1 VDNHSSLNQLSLSGN
16 ILQCLCEI
24 TVIYVLALQGVGLV
38 NLAAGSPLF
47 SEAGVLL
54 TTGAVIAGWWLWR
67 RPRFFIGN
75 LPAVPFRFCCLV
87 LACTYALLLA
97 DALTSYPNGY
107 DAVAYHLLKPVTWL
121 RPVPAPLSGTKWQ
134 MALPANAELFALPAI
149 ALNRQSFV
157 VVGNVGATAIL
168 ALSVYL
174 LGRRFSGS
182 ATGGVLSAAIVIST
196 PIIIFQTFAADVD
209 AFGAAFLAAAL
220 ALFFSF
226 EDSGRNGTF
235 VLAAL
240 CAGVSIGTKQTFVPY
255 AAVLL
260 AFMLAVILKKRR
272 FSLIL
277 PLLIGAL
284 APSVLWL
291 CRNAVSTGNP
301 FYPYG
306 LRIGFVALQPAADM
320 VLLKLNPDVS
330 WGVTR
335 RLPGPGVSEFFGIG
349 AAFSTFAAAGAVA
362 LILETFRRKRLA
374 LFFLTGVLLSFGG
387 FWWMFIHITRFALTL
402 LVAVAVASALL
413 CRYFSGKQLVAVN
426 ALLTVGVT
434 FSCLACLSVQI
445 NRVAN
450 RIHTRD
456 WSRAAYYGYP
466 PLIDRLPPGT
476 VIVDTSHDR
485 NLGFQLAGRDLR
497 NRVLTPGSRLTDADL
512 EHPVFEYAVK
522 QGAVDAEERS
532 LRQSCDLVYDGT
544 PVGIF
549 RKTTVAWRIYRVR
562 NFQGSGHSPAPNRL
576 SAAHLR

>member
-1 VDNHSSLNQLSLSGN
+1 MDNHPSLNQSSLSGN
-16 ILQCLCEI
+16 ILQGLCEI

-54 TTGAVIAGWWLWR
+54 TTGAVIAGWWFWR

-157 VVGNVGATAIL
+157 VLGNVAATAIL

-196 PIIIFQTFAADVD
+196 PIFIFQTFTADVD

-220 ALFFSF
+220 ALLFRF

-235 VLAAL
+235 ILAAL
-240 CAGVSIGTKQTFVPY
+240 CAGVGIGTKQTFVPY

-260 AFMLAVILKKRR
+260 AFMLAVILRKRR

-277 PLLIGAL
+277 PLLIGAV

-320 VLLKLNPDVS
+320 ILLKLNPDVS

-335 RLPGPGVSEFFGIG
+335 RLPGPGVSEFFGVG
-349 AAFSTFAAAGAVA
+349 PAFSTFAAAGAVA

-387 FWWMFIHITRFALTL
+387 VWWMFIHITRFALTL

-426 ALLTVGVT
+426 VLLTVGVT

-450 RIHTRD
+450 RIHGRD

-476 VIVDTSHDR
+476 AIVDASHDR
-485 NLGFQLAGRDLR
+485 NLGFQLAGRDLG
-497 NRVLTPGSRLTDADL
+497 NRVLTPGSRLTDVDL
-512 EHPVFEYAVK
+512 EHPVFDYAVK

-549 RKTTVAWRIYRVR
+549 SKTTVGWRIYRAR
-562 NFQGSGHSPAPNRL
+562 KSPADSRG
-576 SAAHLR
+576 AARP